1 MRISDWSSTCALP
14 ILKPTFNVLVAG
26 DLQDPNPAN
35 RTRLT
40 SFFVSDTL
48 GAFDEK
54 VELTL
59 GLRRQ
64 QIYFRTYDI
73 TAGGEKTRYKENA
86 TTPVIGL
93 VIRPSEHV
101 SLYAH
106 RIEVLVQGPVAPRSG
121 EPTSDIQFLMRIS

>member
-73 TAGGEKTRYKENA
+73 TAGGEKTRYKDA
-86 TTPVIGL
+86 LPHQIVDVAQGGVGRCFGKIG
-93 VIRPSEHV
+93 RAHV
-101 SLYAH
+101 
-106 RIEVLVQGPVAPRSG
+106 
-121 EPTSDIQFLMRIS
+121 